1 MPSWSASSSDSPA
14 TAGRLFSLIEKPP
27 VALTIA
33 GSDSSGGAGIQ
44 ADLKTFHALGVYGM
58 SAITA
63 LTAQNTQGVT
73 GIFPVDAEFVTRQ
86 VATTVRDIPPDAVKT
101 GMLANRAVV
110 AAVAE
115 AAERHRFRALIV
127 DPVMVATTG
136 ALLLEPDAVEAIR
149 ERLLPWATLLT
160 PNAPEAGTLLGRA
173 IESTNQLASAAR
185 VLVEDLGARAVL
197 VKGGDLS
204 GNDLVDVF
212 YDGERLE
219 LFRSPRIRTN
229 STHGSGCALAS
240 AVAAYVARGNGLLEA
255 VRRARQWVRR
265 GIETAPPLGQGRGPL
280 NLFGEP

>member
-1 MPSWSASSSDSPA
+1 
-14 TAGRLFSLIEKPP
+14 LVEKPP

-63 LTAQNTQGVT
+63 LTAQNTEGVT
-73 GIFPVDAEFVTRQ
+73 GILPIDAGFVTQQ

-101 GMLANRAVV
+101 GMLANRAIV

-115 AAERHRFRALIV
+115 AADRHRFRALIV

-136 ALLLEPDAVEAIR
+136 ALLLEPDAVDAVR
-149 ERLLPWATLLT
+149 ERLLPRATLVT

-173 IESTNQLASAAR
+173 VESTDRLASAAR
-185 VLVEDLGARAVL
+185 VLVEELGARAVL
-197 VKGGDLS
+197 VKGGDLP
-204 GNDLVDVF
+204 GNELLDVF
-212 YDGERLE
+212 YDGERIE
-219 LFRSPRIRTN
+219 LFRSPRIGTT

-240 AVAAYVARGNGLLEA
+240 AVAAYVARGSGLLEA
-255 VRRARQWVRR
+255 VRGARRWVRR
-265 GIETAPPLGQGRGPL
+265 GIETAPPLGHGRGPL
-280 NLFGEP
+280 NLFGEPS